1 MSGEADGSQPPNAW
15 PRAFLRTRADRDAAL
30 VLTALRGITPRRM
43 LEGARRARTAGA
55 LLRRIVDGE
64 TGSAND
70 AVVARAL
77 RADAIRTA
85 LAPAGARFVAVGDAE
100 YPPQLEHLHDPP
112 LAVFVRGRPLGALP
126 TMVAIVGARSCSDLG
141 RDLARQLAGAL
152 AAAGLTVVSGAARG
166 IDAAAHEGALDAG
179 GATVA
184 VMGCGIDAVYPRGSR
199 GLVQRILERG
209 SVVSEYPP
217 GVPPD
222 GFRFPARNRIIAA
235 LTRAVVVVEGEERS
249 GSLITAEHAL
259 EIGRDVFAVPGAVT
273 NPLAEAPHRLIRE
286 GAGLI
291 RGADDLLDALGYAG
305 GQATLH
311 DLELPDTE
319 RAALDAV
326 RGCVVPDRVA
336 AALGM
341 PVPEALSLLLRLEL
355 RGLVR
360 SVGGRFERS
369 LAASPHEP
377 APRGRNGLLRARAT
391 PRSGGPPAEA

>member
-1 MSGEADGSQPPNAW
+1 VRRTRPSPPLAW
-15 PRAFLRTRADRDAAL
+15 PSAFVRTPADREAAL

-43 LEGARRARTAGA
+43 LEGAQTAGRA
-55 LLRRIVDGE
+55 SVLLRRIVDGE

-77 RADAIRTA
+77 RADAIRAA
-85 LAPAGARFVAVGDAE
+85 LAPAGARFVPVGDGA

-126 TMVAIVGARSCSDLG
+126 TMVAVVGARNCSDLG
-141 RDLARQLAGAL
+141 RDLSRELARAL

-166 IDAAAHEGALDAG
+166 IDAAAHDGALDAG

-184 VMGCGIDAVYPRGSR
+184 VMGCGIDAVYPAGSR
-199 GLVQRILERG
+199 PLVGRILRRG

-222 GFRFPARNRIIAA
+222 GFRFPARNRIIAG

-273 NPLAEAPHRLIRE
+273 NPLTQAPHRLIRE
-286 GAGLI
+286 GAELI
-291 RGADDLLDALGYAG
+291 RGPEDLLRALGCSG
-305 GQATLH
+305 GQARL
-311 DLELPDTE
+311 DDVELPDGE
-319 RAALDAV
+319 RAALDAI

-336 AALGM
+336 ASLGTT
-341 PVPEALSLLLRLEL
+341 VPEALSLLLRLEV

-360 SVGGRFERS
+360 SVGGRFERRLVAS
-369 LAASPHEP
+369 TPGAAPT
-377 APRGRNGLLRARAT
+377 GRNGLRRARAT
-391 PRSGGPPAEA
+391 PRSGGPPPEA